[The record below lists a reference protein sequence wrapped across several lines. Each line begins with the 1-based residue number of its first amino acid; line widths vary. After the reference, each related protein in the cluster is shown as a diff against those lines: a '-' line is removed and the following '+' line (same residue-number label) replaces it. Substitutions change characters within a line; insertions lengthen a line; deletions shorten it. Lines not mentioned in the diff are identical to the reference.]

1 VNDRAAPTGTTWTA
15 RVRSR
20 LGGALPLEHLL
31 PDRQPY
37 YVGSWVYVFGVMTIA
52 SLIWVFVSGIVLSI
66 FGPQW
71 WHSSDLGRFVNSVH
85 FWSVQAFFV
94 FIVLHLWGQYFMAG
108 WRDGR
113 AATWVVGVV
122 VFALSIV
129 TAFTG
134 YLSQQNFDSQ
144 WIAVNAKDAING
156 TGIGGLFNVLNFGQ
170 MYGLHVMLFPV
181 LVTTM
186 VVVHVIQVRLH
197 GVVKPI
203 EETAR

>member
-1 VNDRAAPTGTTWTA
+1 VSDRAAPTGEPWTT
-15 RVRSR
+15 RVRR
-20 LGGALPLEHLL
+20 WLGGALPLEHLL

-52 SLIWVFVSGIVLSI
+52 SLIWVFASGVILSI

-71 WHSSDLGRFVNSVH
+71 WHSSDSGRFVNSVH

-144 WIAVNAKDAING
+144 WIAVNAKDTING